1 MEESVFPYSS
11 QPKKSN
17 KTMLFIIVA
26 VLLSA
31 LIGWF
36 FITQQPKKTVEVKD
50 VVVEKKEPSPTE
62 KPKIDK
68 KTVKI
73 QVQNGTGTPGQ
84 AGLVVKALTDAGYSS
99 DNIKTSNAEK
109 FDNSTTSIT
118 ARDNF
123 EEIVNDIKT
132 ILGSTFSK
140 ITVVSPNLD
149 TASDFDI
156 VVVTGGKIFEAVTVT
171 PTTSVTSSITPT
183 GSLTPTPTVTPT
195 STPSSTPTL

>member
-109 FDNSTTSIT
+109 FDNSTNSIT

-132 ILGSTFSK
+132 VLGSTFSK

-183 GSLTPTPTVTPT
+183 PSLTTTPT
-195 STPSSTPTL
+195 STPTLTPTLTP